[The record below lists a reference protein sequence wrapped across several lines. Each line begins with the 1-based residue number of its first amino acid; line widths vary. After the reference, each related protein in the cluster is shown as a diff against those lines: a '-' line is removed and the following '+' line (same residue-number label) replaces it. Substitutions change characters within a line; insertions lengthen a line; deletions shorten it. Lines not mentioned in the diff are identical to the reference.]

1 MLVTSKELL
10 RDAQKH
16 GYAVGAFNTNNL
28 EITHAI
34 IRAAKAKHAPILIQI
49 SAGGLR
55 YAGLDFLPMIVRKAA
70 ELANVPVAL
79 HLDHGPSFEVVM
91 WALRKGFTSVMRDAS
106 RLPFDENV
114 AEVVK
119 VVEAA
124 HFVGVPVEAEIGKII
139 GAEEHVVVSERDA
152 LMTDPDEA
160 ANFVEASG
168 CDYLAVAIGNAHGF
182 YKGDPKLDFQRLEA
196 IREKVSVPLV
206 LHGASGIPDKQI
218 REAVKCGICKI
229 NIDTEIRYA
238 FKQKVSQV
246 LREKPEEIDPRKI
259 LGPTIDA
266 MQSVVEHK
274 IQIFGSAG
282 RA

>member
-1 MLVTSKELL
+1 
-10 RDAQKH
+10 
-16 GYAVGAFNTNNL
+16 
-28 EITHAI
+28 
-34 IRAAKAKHAPILIQI
+34 
-49 SAGGLR
+49 
-55 YAGLDFLPMIVRKAA
+55 
-70 ELANVPVAL
+70 
-79 HLDHGPSFEVVM
+79 
-91 WALRKGFTSVMRDAS
+91 
-106 RLPFDENV
+106 
-114 AEVVK
+114 
-119 VVEAA
+119 
-124 HFVGVPVEAEIGKII
+124 
-139 GAEEHVVVSERDA
+139 
-152 LMTDPDEA
+152 MTDPDEA
-160 ANFVEASG
+160 AKFVAASG

-218 REAVKCGICKI
+218 QEAVKRGICKI

-274 IQIFGSAG
+274 IEIFGSAG